1 MQSVHRD
8 VEYAEYLLE
17 AAKQIPQSLIGP
29 TSSAINPKGKSLH
42 QKLVDLYVE
51 ESGRQPLGKSLVYAS
66 NLLQKLVKRDRLH
79 CVVLNLYH
87 ANEGYSLLLRGRNG
101 VETETIKLP
110 YEESELLE
118 YIDASELPPVLVDLL
133 EKARVN
139 VFYSGCVI
147 VEVRDYRRSAT
158 GNVDSVY
165 VLLRPTA
172 QSLLA
177 DLNAM
182 TSDGRKWSQ
191 DDQYMLESQ
200 MLLETEEPLCL
211 DPSPA
216 VFLVTNKLQYERKKF
231 NTPLLKRSVKKYSQ
245 AAVNRKRKFAQ
256 GPAPKE
262 LQLYDFLHRKKDK
275 PRPQL
280 PVNLKVGKASVDMW
294 KQRSVH
300 LSVPESVETQRY
312 AKPMEKPKQ
321 TSDNIPV
328 IAEEYVL
335 ERESTQGKTD
345 YYKVTVYRRPSDFCY
360 IGELYMDHD
369 YVENQLK
376 GSVCRFNLGT
386 KANVDKYIQ
395 QLTEIFTEGGR
406 LKAKITRTVAGHPPQ
421 VSVAQP
427 QSGTSSSH
435 GPAANSHTLVSQAAN
450 LSSTIN
456 AQGDYTAG
464 KKNKPLQLSTSLT
477 SSANLISPQSTPTLT
492 SPVGLTNSQLT
503 NQMTVNIQ
511 HPLQQATGQ
520 PQMASRHRHSSR
532 PMSTPSPVSTPTS
545 LSAQLPSYTQAIAS
559 QPSVTHKPPSIPTPP
574 PLVKTPNPRR
584 SSITDAYVTS
594 MVTTQGTDGN
604 LASSSVPPLTP
615 QSVAPNVNIA
625 NIPGLATNINIQNLA
640 NLQGVNIANLQG
652 LQNMQV
658 SLTGVSVPGGGIAVP
673 VPINMINTSPSLL
686 QNQGIIVSS
695 LPNQTSSAGNTS
707 TTTSQISTTPVTSP
721 TTYVTMVTALPA
733 STATSTSVTSSSVST
748 AVSSGVLTNP
758 TSVMTGPQHSMLQ
771 LPINVAGNL
780 TQFMPHLKTTT
791 VRGHTGLS
799 LVQLQGQQS
808 IQLLNLQQPQRLQPQ
823 LHQSSS
829 TTNQGHQAG
838 STTTSSPLPVTT
850 AVLSGQTLSGQSMAN
865 LAIGKQQFLQLAAAQ
880 PQAFQPQPLQQL
892 QQLPRQIQFQ
902 PMPQAKHTAASS
914 SSTKSKSKKRATPTP
929 PKN

>member
-545 LSAQLPSYTQAIAS
+545 LS
-559 QPSVTHKPPSIPTPP
+559 
-574 PLVKTPNPRR
+574 
-584 SSITDAYVTS
+584 
-594 MVTTQGTDGN
+594 GTDGN